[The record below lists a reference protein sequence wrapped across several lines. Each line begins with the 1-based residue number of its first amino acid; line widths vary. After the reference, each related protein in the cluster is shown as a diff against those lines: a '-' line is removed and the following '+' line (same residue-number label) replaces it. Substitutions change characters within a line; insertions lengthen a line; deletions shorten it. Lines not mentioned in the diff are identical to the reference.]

1 LVIKMEHIMNEDNLL
16 SQAGKANNRQF
27 VVFNIGKEKY
37 GVEISMVRE
46 IIKPK
51 EITRIPNMPDYVE
64 GVTNIRGQV
73 TTVFNLRKRLGF
85 PAMEEM
91 DKSGRIIIVEYE
103 GIPAGILVDDVRDV
117 KYISDEE
124 IDKVP
129 SIISKSKGGKFLT
142 GVGKIK
148 DDLVLLIDL
157 DKIFS
162 FEDLNI

>member
-1 LVIKMEHIMNEDNLL
+1 MNEDNLL

>member
-1 LVIKMEHIMNEDNLL
+1 MDEDNLL
-16 SQAGKANNRQF
+16 NQASKANNRQF
-27 VVFNIGKEKY
+27 VIFNIGKEKY
-37 GVEISMVRE
+37 GVEISRVRE

-51 EITRIPNMPDYVE
+51 EITHIPNMPDYVE

-85 PAMEEM
+85 PVIEDM
-91 DKSGRIIIVEYE
+91 DKNGRIIIVEYE
-103 GIPAGILVDDVRDV
+103 GIPVGMLVDDVRDV
-117 KYISDEE
+117 KYISDDE

-148 DDLVLLIDL
+148 DDLILLIDL
-157 DKIFS
+157 DKVFS
-162 FEDLNI
+162 LEDLNI

>member
-1 LVIKMEHIMNEDNLL
+1 MDEDNLL
-16 SQAGKANNRQF
+16 SQVGKANNRQF
-27 VVFNIGKEKY
+27 VIFNIGKEKY
-37 GVEISMVRE
+37 GVEISRVRE

-85 PAMEEM
+85 PAVEEM
-91 DKSGRIIIVEYE
+91 DKIGRIIIVEYE

-148 DDLVLLIDL
+148 DDLILLVDL

-162 FEDLNI
+162 LEDLNI

>member
-1 LVIKMEHIMNEDNLL
+1 MNEDNLL
-16 SQAGKANNRQF
+16 SQAGKTNNRQF

-37 GVEISMVRE
+37 GVEISRVRE

-162 FEDLNI
+162 LEDLNI

>member
-1 LVIKMEHIMNEDNLL
+1 MDEDNLL
-16 SQAGKANNRQF
+16 NQASKADNRQF
-27 VVFNIGKEKY
+27 VIFNIGKEKY
-37 GVEISMVRE
+37 GVEISRVRE

-51 EITRIPNMPDYVE
+51 EITHIPNMPDYVE

-85 PAMEEM
+85 PVIEDM
-91 DKSGRIIIVEYE
+91 DKNGRIIIVEYE
-103 GIPAGILVDDVRDV
+103 GIPVGMLVDDVRDV
-117 KYISDEE
+117 KYISDDE

-148 DDLVLLIDL
+148 DDLILLIDL
-157 DKIFS
+157 DKVFS
-162 FEDLNI
+162 LEDLNI

>member
-1 LVIKMEHIMNEDNLL
+1 MEHIMNEDNLL